1 MHLHRWIIS
10 MVITGVVCLHAIPEA
25 QALTQLREQI
35 IPILGVTMEK
45 KPIGTVANVILSFQE
60 RDDHNGLAVL
70 FRSGPGRFSRMAQTA
85 VQQAIYR
92 AARAAEMKP
101 DSWTVVLAVP
111 YSGITIYG
119 DSLSAM
125 ISVSVLAMANG
136 ESIPADRVITGA
148 VSPDGHISPVGSI
161 PLKVAAANEAHL
173 RRVVV
178 PEEID
183 MADSDWRTPFLM
195 QISPVGSI
203 SEAYLALTDH
213 PLDRGSIRGLQA
225 DEKTFEVR
233 HSRGTDDILK

>member
-1 MHLHRWIIS
+1 MRLHYWIMSLVIS
-10 MVITGVVCLHAIPEA
+10 SLVTFLAFTEA
-25 QALTQLREQI
+25 HALTEIREQI

-92 AARAAEMKP
+92 AARAAEMEP

-111 YSGITIYG
+111 YAGITIYG

-125 ISVSVLAMANG
+125 IGVSVLAMANG
-136 ESIPADRVITGA
+136 ESIPSDRVITGA
-148 VSPDGHISPVGSI
+148 VTPDGHISPVGSV

-183 MADSDWRTPFLM
+183 MTDSDWRTPFLM
-195 QISPVGSI
+195 QISPVASI

-213 PLDRGSIRGLQA
+213 PLRP
-225 DEKTFEVR
+225 
-233 HSRGTDDILK
+233 

>member
-1 MHLHRWIIS
+1 MRLYYWITS
-10 MVITGVVCLHAIPEA
+10 VVIGGLVSFLPFTEA
-25 QALTQLREQI
+25 HALTELREQI

-92 AARAAEMKP
+92 AARAAEMKS

-111 YSGITIYG
+111 YAGITIYG

-136 ESIPADRVITGA
+136 ESIPSDRVITGA
-148 VSPDGHISPVGSI
+148 VTPDGHISPVGSV

-178 PEEID
+178 PEEMD
-183 MADSDWRTPFLM
+183 MTDSDWRTPFLM
-195 QISPVGSI
+195 QISPVSSI

-213 PLDRGSIRGLQA
+213 PLRP
-225 DEKTFEVR
+225 
-233 HSRGTDDILK
+233 

>member
-1 MHLHRWIIS
+1 MRLYYWITS
-10 MVITGVVCLHAIPEA
+10 MVISGLLSFLPFTEA
-25 QALTQLREQI
+25 QALTELREQI

-70 FRSGPGRFSRMAQTA
+70 FRSEPGRFSRMAQTA

-92 AARAAEMKP
+92 AARAAEMQS

-111 YSGITIYG
+111 YAGITIYG

-136 ESIPADRVITGA
+136 DSIPSDRVITGA
-148 VSPDGHISPVGSI
+148 VTPDGHISPVGSV

-183 MADSDWRTPFLM
+183 MTDSDWRTPFLM
-195 QISPVGSI
+195 QISPVASI

-213 PLDRGSIRGLQA
+213 PLGR
-225 DEKTFEVR
+225 KTVRRSEFEN
-233 HSRGTDDILK
+233 